1 MLFEVRMVRG
11 EGASR
16 EERTVTVEADG
27 ATTAYVAAMKSSNAS
42 EMWTP
47 VGWKEAGGQ
56 GGAAGVSR
64 NPPEREADVRRR
76 PGNGREVQETRFGA
90 KRRSKEVAP

>member
-56 GGAAGVSR
+56 EGAAGVSR
-64 NPPEREADVRRR
+64 NPPEREADVR
-76 PGNGREVQETRFGA
+76 NGREVQETRFGA
-90 KRRSKEVAP
+90 KRCGKEVAP

>member
-11 EGASR
+11 EGADR
-16 EERTVTVEADG
+16 EERTVAVEADG
-27 ATTAYVAAMKSSNAS
+27 ATMAYVAAMKSSNAS

-56 GGAAGVSR
+56 
-64 NPPEREADVRRR
+64 EAR
-76 PGNGREVQETRFGA
+76 ETRSGA
-90 KRRSKEVAP
+90 ESCGKEAGL